1 MKKILIIILSAFCFE
16 ASAQSSIKTG
26 DAMPAIVLKPV
37 INAPVAQVNL
47 TAAMKPRFYILNF
60 WGTWC
65 SPCIPEMDNLA
76 KLQKANEGRVQ
87 IIGVSN
93 DPVDRLR
100 KYLAKKPSTLWLAS
114 DTSFYLYKAFGF
126 AYVGQAAIINNRHQV
141 VALVQTDSVNQQLIN
156 NLING
161 KPIKSS
167 AEINQLSIADNKD
180 VFGVDSTMSESFTIR
195 GNMAGQQTMGR
206 HYLNQPYLGRRV
218 SYMNVCAELL
228 YKDAFDITS
237 SKQVIYEVD
246 EKAVCDFDNKASR
259 YCLDLLVK
267 PEDKDSLY
275 SILQKK
281 LLTSLPI
288 KARLSEKLIPVYV
301 LKANPAQKQA
311 FSTSTQ
317 NKTSY
322 SFNGNGYDGV
332 AVTVE
337 DFAKNY
343 LSNEFDLPVVDET
356 GLSGKYDIK
365 TTVDLR
371 TKEGIM
377 QSVNKLGLVLSK
389 AERKIKVLVF
399 YK

>member
-1 MKKILIIILSAFCFE
+1 MKKILVIILSAFCLS
-16 ASAQSSIKTG
+16 ASAQSSLKTG
-26 DAMPAIVLKPV
+26 DAMPAIVIKPI
-37 INAPVAQVNL
+37 INAPVSQVNL
-47 TAAMKPRFYILNF
+47 NAAMKPRFYILNF

-93 DPVDRLR
+93 DPVDRLK

-126 AYVGQAAIINNRHQV
+126 TSVGQAAIINSRHQV
-141 VALVQTDSVNQQLIN
+141 VALVNTDSVNQHMVNKL
-156 NLING
+156 LSG
-161 KPIKSS
+161 KPVKSS
-167 AEINQLSIADNKD
+167 ADLKELPVNTSKD
-180 VFGVDSTMSESFTIR
+180 VFGVDSTMAENFTIR
-195 GNMAGQQTMGR
+195 GYMIGQQAMAR
-206 HYLNQPYLGRRV
+206 HYLNPPYSGRRV
-218 SYMNVCAELL
+218 SYINTCAEYL

-246 EKAVCDFDNKASR
+246 EKTVCDFDNKASR

-288 KARLSEKLIPVYV
+288 KARLSEKMIPVYV
-301 LKANPAQKQA
+301 LKTNPAQKQA

-322 SFNGNGYDGV
+322 SFNGNGYDGI

-389 AERKIKVLVF
+389 AERKMKVLVF